1 LNSDDSGAERCIFP
15 DFTPG
20 RASEK
25 GRIRKAHLRSREWPH
40 QVLERIA
47 DFHPTEP
54 FESIGA
60 KVA

>member
-25 GRIRKAHLRSREWPH
+25 AVSGRLTCGRANGRIRA
-40 QVLERIA
+40 LERIA